1 MINLDQ
7 KEKFIELRAKGWSF
21 DRIAKELGRAKQ
33 TLIDWSKELQEEIA
47 NRKALELEALYETYY
62 LQRESRLQ
70 TFGAMLTKIK
80 EEVMSRDLSDVPT
93 DKLLDLFLKYNN
105 QIREEIVEPIYKSSQ
120 ELTEEKEDRE
130 LLETKERFI
139 ELRAKGWSFDKI
151 AKEIGKAK
159 QTLIDWSKELQ
170 EEIANRKALEL
181 EALYE
186 TYYLQR
192 ESRLQMFGAMLTKI
206 KKEVERRDLSDV
218 PTDKLLELLLKY
230 NSQVKEEIVEPIY
243 KSSQELIEERQ
254 DRELLEELTTLQ
266 SEPLRR
272 LKVG

>member
-1 MINLDQ
+1 M
-7 KEKFIELRAKGWSF
+7 ETTEL
-21 DRIAKELGRAKQ
+21 
-33 TLIDWSKELQEEIA
+33 
-47 NRKALELEALYETYY
+47 
-62 LQRESRLQ
+62 
-70 TFGAMLTKIK
+70 
-80 EEVMSRDLSDVPT
+80 
-93 DKLLDLFLKYNN
+93 
-105 QIREEIVEPIYKSSQ
+105 
-120 ELTEEKEDRE
+120 
-130 LLETKERFI
+130 KERFI

-151 AKEIGKAK
+151 AKETGKAK

-170 EEIANRKALEL
+170 DEIGNRKALEL

-186 TYYLQR
+186 SYYLMR
-192 ESRLQMFGAMLTKI
+192 ENRLQTFGAMLTKI
-206 KKEVERRDLSDV
+206 KEEVERRGLSDV

-243 KSSQELIEERQ
+243 KSSQEIKEERQ

>member
-47 NRKALELEALYETYY
+47 NRKALEL
-62 LQRESRLQ
+62 
-70 TFGAMLTKIK
+70 
-80 EEVMSRDLSDVPT
+80 D
-93 DKLLDLFLKYNN
+93 
-105 QIREEIVEPIYKSSQ
+105 
-120 ELTEEKEDRE
+120 
-130 LLETKERFI
+130 
-139 ELRAKGWSFDKI
+139 
-151 AKEIGKAK
+151 
-159 QTLIDWSKELQ
+159 
-170 EEIANRKALEL
+170 
-181 EALYE
+181 ALYE

-206 KKEVERRDLSDV
+206 KEEVEGRDLSDV
-218 PTDKLLELLLKY
+218 ATDKLLELFLKY

-243 KSSQELIEERQ
+243 KSSQELTEEKE
-254 DRELLEELTTLQ
+254 DRELLDALTTLQ
-266 SEPLRR
+266 REPPKR

>member
-1 MINLDQ
+1 M
-7 KEKFIELRAKGWSF
+7 
-21 DRIAKELGRAKQ
+21 
-33 TLIDWSKELQEEIA
+33 
-47 NRKALELEALYETYY
+47 
-62 LQRESRLQ
+62 
-70 TFGAMLTKIK
+70 
-80 EEVMSRDLSDVPT
+80 
-93 DKLLDLFLKYNN
+93 
-105 QIREEIVEPIYKSSQ
+105 
-120 ELTEEKEDRE
+120 E

-151 AKEIGKAK
+151 AKELGKAK

-170 EEIANRKALEL
+170 DEIANRKALEL

-186 TYYLQR
+186 NYYLLK
-192 ESRLQMFGAMLTKI
+192 EAKI
-206 KKEVERRDLSDV
+206 KKYGAILSKITNELESREFNNV
-218 PTDKLLELLLKY
+218 PTGRLLELYLLY
-230 NSQVKEEIVEPIY
+230 FERLSQEIVEPIY